1 MGAAIVLVGFA
12 PLGETTDE
20 SNQAIDQIELSS
32 VSRNGTEATRYP
44 VMAAA
49 MQLPVCGSGRRSTC
63 IVVGD
68 TFWLKGAKYRIANID
83 TPELKG
89 KCSAEHTIAEQ
100 ARDRLGELMS
110 AGPVELA
117 KTGTDRYGRTLVL
130 VSGPDGDLGERLVSE
145 GLAEVWGGAFI
156 NWCSG

>member
-49 MQLPVCGSGRRSTC
+49 MQLPVGGSGRRSTC

-89 KCSAEHTIAEQ
+89 SAAPNTP
-100 ARDRLGELMS
+100 S
-110 AGPVELA
+110 PSKPV
-117 KTGTDRYGRTLVL
+117 T
-130 VSGPDGDLGERLVSE
+130 
-145 GLAEVWGGAFI
+145 GLA
-156 NWCSG
+156 N

>member
-1 MGAAIVLVGFA
+1 
-12 PLGETTDE
+12 
-20 SNQAIDQIELSS
+20 
-32 VSRNGTEATRYP
+32 
-44 VMAAA
+44 
-49 MQLPVCGSGRRSTC
+49 
-63 IVVGD
+63 
-68 TFWLKGAKYRIANID
+68 
-83 TPELKG
+83 
-89 KCSAEHTIAEQ
+89 
-100 ARDRLGELMS
+100 MS